1 MSIRTIELRRRRDG
15 GSGSGSQQLSH
26 RKGQIVLV
34 SNMISQ
40 GLLKDA
46 FFEKPDI

>member
-1 MSIRTIELRRRRDG
+1 MSIQTIELGSRRNG
-15 GSGSGSQQLSH
+15 GSGSQQLSH

-40 GLLKDA
+40 GRLKDA
-46 FFEKPDI
+46 FFEKPDT